1 MVVSTLHITLENNG
15 TGAPPGAPPTGDHP
29 TPVGPLSPNSPPSM
43 PAKCVTRHPL
53 QYPQN
58 EKENLQNNN
67 NNNNNNNNS
76 DYCDMNGNG
85 PAIGPG
91 TGVVGVA
98 VAGSPASSIASA
110 SATATPQRSASALRR
125 GIQIQRSSTRLR
137 QQQASYGVFEK
148 GCGGL

>member
-15 TGAPPGAPPTGDHP
+15 SGSPGAPPTGVDHP
-29 TPVGPLSPNSPPSM
+29 TPVANLAPNSPQST

-58 EKENLQNNN
+58 EKENHQ
-67 NNNNNNNNS
+67 NNNNS

-85 PAIGPG
+85 LGMGIGIG
-91 TGVVGVA
+91 MGMGIMGVA
-98 VAGSPASSIASA
+98 VAGSPASSIAS
-110 SATATPQRSASALRR
+110 STATPQRSASALRR

-148 GCGGL
+148 G